1 MTLDIEK
8 IKAAAMAAT
17 QGEWKCH
24 WKLQWSIRIT
34 DVPGMHYILGG
45 RENKQL
51 TEQDAEFI
59 ALANPQAVLE
69 LITRL
74 EAAEKDAAK
83 YQELIYAVG
92 RKFHDETRHETA
104 MKYIRQMEEPSKN
117 AAMKG
122 AA

>member
-8 IKAAAMAAT
+8 IKAAALDVFAPSVPNAT
-17 QGEWKCH
+17 V
-24 WKLQWSIRIT
+24 I
-34 DVPGMHYILGG
+34 
-45 RENKQL
+45 
-51 TEQDAEFI
+51 
-59 ALANPQAVLE
+59 E